1 MSAIARFFYHQG
13 IDVFGYDRT
22 QTKLTISMEKE
33 GISIHYRED
42 VKWLIDQDFYKDETL
57 VVYTPAIPECNTEL
71 VFLRERGFE
80 IRKRAEV
87 LGLISRGWDAVC
99 VAGTHGKT
107 TISTMTAYILL
118 NSKVG
123 CTAFLGGI
131 SKNYNTNYLHN
142 GNSSFV
148 VIEADEFDRSFLN
161 LTPFISVISSID
173 ADHLDI
179 YGTPKEL
186 VKSFREFA
194 GLTRDGGTLIVKK
207 GLPEIKAGPEVV
219 EFSYSMNKKA
229 DFYASNIHLVG
240 DKYHFDLNSPFGKID
255 DLMLGVPGLINVENA
270 VAASALALVGG
281 VSEEELRNGLATFKG
296 IRRRFEYVIKSDE
309 FIFIDD
315 YAHHPEEIKA
325 IVNSVKELY
334 PGKKIAGVFQPHL
347 YSRTKDFAH
356 EFAKALD
363 LLDKVFLLDIY
374 PAREEPIPGVTS
386 DMIKKHMK
394 NKKVVRCDNVS
405 VFSLIMEYEPDI
417 LLTLGAGNIDQLVPV
432 LEEKIREYLKL

>member
-13 IDVFGYDRT
+13 IKVCGYDRAP
-22 QTKLTISMEKE
+22 TKLTLNMENE

-42 VKWLIDQDFYKDETL
+42 VKWLIDQDFYSDETL
-57 VVYTPAIPECNTEL
+57 VVYTPAIPESHSEL
-71 VFLRERGFE
+71 AFFRERGFD
-80 IRKRAEV
+80 IKKRSEV
-87 LGLISRGWDAVC
+87 LGLISRGWDAIC

-107 TISTMTAYILL
+107 TISTMTAHIFL
-118 NSKVG
+118 NSKIG

-142 GNSSFV
+142 GHSSFV
-148 VIEADEFDRSFLN
+148 VIEADEFDRSFLH
-161 LTPFISVISSID
+161 LTPYISVISSID

-186 VKSFREFA
+186 VKTFREYA
-194 GLTRDGGTLIVKK
+194 GLTRNGGTLVLKK
-207 GLPEIKAGPEVV
+207 GLPEIKAATGVV
-219 EFSYSMNKKA
+219 EFFYSLREKA
-229 DFYASNIHLVG
+229 DFYASNVHLVG
-240 DKYHFDLNSPFGKID
+240 DRYHFDLNSPFGKME
-255 DLMLGVPGLINVENA
+255 DLVLGIPGIVNVENA
-270 VAASALALVGG
+270 VAASALALIGG
-281 VSEEELRNGLATFKG
+281 VSEEELRSGLESFEG
-296 IRRRFEYVIKSDE
+296 IRRRFEYVIKSDD

-325 IVNSVKELY
+325 TVNSVKELY
-334 PGKKIAGVFQPHL
+334 KGKRIAGVFQPHL

-386 DMIKKHMK
+386 ELIKKHMK
-394 NKKVVRCDNVS
+394 KKKVVMCDKDS
-405 VFSLIMEYEPDI
+405 LFSMIMEDKPDV
-417 LLTLGAGNIDQLVPV
+417 LLTLGAGDIDQLVPV
-432 LEEKIREYLKL
+432 LNEKLREQLEL